1 MLSITIAFRLS
12 RRSAHDSKRDLLIC
26 EDSRDKSIS
35 VWVFIL
41 GSSPLASPVQPPATD
56 GGEPKHP
63 THYLN

>member
-35 VWVFIL
+35 VWVFINS
-41 GSSPLASPVQPPATD
+41 GIEPFGITRAATS
-56 GGEPKHP
+56 
-63 THYLN
+63 YRRR